1 MSTPRPGRHQFIDC
15 HVHLFPKRLARAV
28 RQALER
34 YGLGPFTYPLDNARI
49 LEDLAAAGVST
60 VWSLPYAHA
69 PGVANSLNA
78 TMAELATE
86 LTSQELEVVGGMT
99 AHPEDRDP
107 AATIDQGVARGL
119 RVVKLHCS
127 VGKYSIDD
135 PGFTGMWE
143 AIAHHRL
150 PVVIHLGHATSGRTQ
165 VAEVTALGRVAA
177 RHPTISLIV
186 AHAGHPSEQATASL
200 MQAFPSVFADT
211 TPVDDRPADLAP
223 ARFGQLTDR
232 ILFGTDVPNT
242 SRTVE
247 TSIEDVQRQL
257 GDAAV
262 LKMAKTAARLLAA
275 VSVEPIARPT
285 PPGQKGLP

>member
-1 MSTPRPGRHQFIDC
+1 MTMSTPQPGSHQLVDC
-15 HVHLFPKRLARAV
+15 HAHLFPERLARAV

-34 YGLGPFTYPLDNARI
+34 YGLGPFAYPLDNGRV
-49 LEDLAAAGVST
+49 LESLVAAGVST

-69 PGVANSLNA
+69 PGVAGSLNA
-78 TMAELATE
+78 AMAELATE
-86 LTSQELEVVGGMT
+86 LTSHEFEVVGGMT

-107 AATIDQGVARGL
+107 AATIEQGVAYGL

-127 VGKYSIDD
+127 VGKYDIDD
-135 PGFTGMWE
+135 PGFAGMWE

-165 VAEVTALGRVAA
+165 AAEVTGLGRVAA
-177 RHPTISLIV
+177 QHPTISLIV
-186 AHAGHPSEQATASL
+186 AHAGHPSEQATAAL
-200 MQAFPSVFADT
+200 MHAFPNVFADT
-211 TPVDDRPADLAP
+211 TPVDDHPAALA
-223 ARFGQLTDR
+223 AGGFGQLADR

-257 GDAAV
+257 GDAALV
-262 LKMAKTAARLLAA
+262 QMAETAERLLAA
-275 VSVEPIARPT
+275 ASDTSAT
-285 PPGQKGLP
+285 